1 MLFYEL
7 PKDKLTYGPNQ
18 VGAMI
23 DQSTLIS
30 QQLTLWDQK
39 GSGVIRGKLIV
50 IPVENSFLYIVP
62 LYLRA
67 EGTNF
72 PQLKRVIAATGDK
85 VVMEPSLDGALSALF
100 GGSSAEDIQQTG
112 IKTPGGQAVPNTPA
126 DASTHLTALGQ
137 ERLQL
142 LEAQKALDSLRRLLN
157 NPAESQP
164 APNTPR

>member
-1 MLFYEL
+1 
-7 PKDKLTYGPNQ
+7 
-18 VGAMI
+18 MI
-23 DQSTLIS
+23 DQNTLIS

-39 GSGVIRGKLIV
+39 GSGVVRGKLIV
-50 IPVENSFLYIVP
+50 TPIENSFLYIVP

-100 GGSSAEDIQQTG
+100 GGSGGEDIQQGGTQTAAGPAAPATG
-112 IKTPGGQAVPNTPA
+112 AAVATQN
-126 DASTHLTALGQ
+126 SELGK

-142 LEAQKALDSLRRLLN
+142 LQAQKALDSLRSLIN
-157 NPAESQP
+157 SPAESQP
-164 APNTPR
+164 AAAPPTVRK